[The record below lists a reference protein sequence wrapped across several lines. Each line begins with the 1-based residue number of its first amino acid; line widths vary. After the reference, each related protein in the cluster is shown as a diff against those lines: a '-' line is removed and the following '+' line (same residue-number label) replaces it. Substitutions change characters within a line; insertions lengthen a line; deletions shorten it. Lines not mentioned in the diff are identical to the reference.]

1 MAQVLIRR
9 IILVI
14 PMLFGVSVLIFA
26 IIRLVPGDP
35 VLAVL
40 GLHATPEQAAALR
53 AQLRLDDPIHVQYVH
68 WLGDALRGDFGYD
81 YRSGEPIS
89 TRLANALPVTVQLA
103 VMSMTLAILIGVT
116 VGVLAAVFRGRIVD
130 RLGQGLSMVGIS
142 IPDFWL
148 GIMLILVFALGLG
161 VLPSS
166 GYIPLADDPIASV
179 RHLLLPALAL
189 AAGLSAVLIRIT
201 RVSMLQVL
209 EQDYVRFARSK
220 GIPESKVVVK
230 HSVRNASI
238 PVVTILGMQAGY
250 LLGGAI
256 VVEQVFALPGV
267 GRLVLDAVLQR
278 NYPLAQAAILVIT
291 LMFILA
297 NLIADLLYGV
307 LNPRLRGE
315 PA

>member
-148 GIMLILVFALGLG
+148 GIMLILIFALGLG

>member
-130 RLGQGLSMVGIS
+130 RIGQGLSMVGIS

-148 GIMLILVFALGLG
+148 GIMLILIFALGLG

>member
-130 RLGQGLSMVGIS
+130 RIGQGLSMVGIS